1 MRQQENKK
9 ENFRENPPK
18 LTWIP
23 KVYNYAERTGNL
35 KAEAVGVVSGE
46 KHFPVFEDRM
56 VFKPLTKS
64 KPFSTPLFACAE
76 VFWSWVIDTYFV
88 PAPLYQLA
96 FCRGYEAECE
106 KYYDYGTVSPMI
118 YEEGEHLLNLLEFFR
133 TYPDE
138 KVQIDDYLNYCQ
150 MFYDYTEILEADYFQ
165 THRGI
170 AEDLAMQ
177 ILISVLKGDQ
187 NYHYENIAFVCD
199 ASGQILRLAPMIDH
213 EFSTC
218 FMFPDNELEINCIR
232 ETNNKYVNKA
242 LRDIGK
248 MLEKKF
254 TQVQLWAVSRAKHIT
269 VFSDFPVG
277 LAIIGNSDTSLQG
290 YKEIS
295 YRPISPLTRC
305 LQNEMEKHR
314 QIHYGIQCK
323 IAFAECVLN
332 DEENR
337 AIRACSN
344 ILVSSL
350 KKLSKENQKLQISYG
365 ETLTVS
371 DLKKILYL
379 ILDYPH
385 KHYTFKHF
393 EV

>member
-9 ENFRENPPK
+9 ENFRENPTK

-46 KHFPVFEDRM
+46 KHFPVFEERM

-218 FMFPDNELEINCIR
+218 FMFPDNLSRHNYWFGELQRSIEGKPVQPDEYKDFPNEKERRLMEKSATCLHRNLVYIKEHYPEVTASFLKNVSRLKRDLLQKRESFFIR
-232 ETNNKYVNKA
+232 KA
-242 LRDIGK
+242 KDYPDHANSDAYRIGK
-248 MLEKKF
+248 ARYKDHDEEKAAAFEK
-254 TQVQLWAVSRAKHIT
+254 QY
-269 VFSDFPVG
+269 G
-277 LAIIGNSDTSLQG
+277 GEG
-290 YKEIS
+290 KEIS
-295 YRPISPLTRC
+295 FDLMNC
-305 LQNEMEKHR
+305 LINYEVQEIIEQMER
-314 QIHYGIQCK
+314 I
-323 IAFAECVLN
+323 LN
-332 DEENR
+332 
-337 AIRACSN
+337 
-344 ILVSSL
+344 
-350 KKLSKENQKLQISYG
+350 
-365 ETLTVS
+365 
-371 DLKKILYL
+371 
-379 ILDYPH
+379 
-385 KHYTFKHF
+385 
-393 EV
+393 

>member
-1 MRQQENKK
+1 M
-9 ENFRENPPK
+9 
-18 LTWIP
+18 
-23 KVYNYAERTGNL
+23 
-35 KAEAVGVVSGE
+35 VSGE

-165 THRGI
+165 IHRGI

-218 FMFPDNELEINCIR
+218 
-232 ETNNKYVNKA
+232 YVS
-242 LRDIGK
+242 G
-248 MLEKKF
+248 
-254 TQVQLWAVSRAKHIT
+254 
-269 VFSDFPVG
+269 
-277 LAIIGNSDTSLQG
+277 
-290 YKEIS
+290 
-295 YRPISPLTRC
+295 
-305 LQNEMEKHR
+305 
-314 QIHYGIQCK
+314 
-323 IAFAECVLN
+323 
-332 DEENR
+332 
-337 AIRACSN
+337 
-344 ILVSSL
+344 
-350 KKLSKENQKLQISYG
+350 
-365 ETLTVS
+365 
-371 DLKKILYL
+371 
-379 ILDYPH
+379 
-385 KHYTFKHF
+385 
-393 EV
+393 

>member
-9 ENFRENPPK
+9 ENFRENPTK

-218 FMFPDNELEINCIR
+218 FMFPDNLSRHNYWFGELQRSIE
-232 ETNNKYVNKA
+232 
-242 LRDIGK
+242 GK
-248 MLEKKF
+248 P
-254 TQVQLWAVSRAKHIT
+254 VQPDEYK
-269 VFSDFPVG
+269 DFPNEKRTQTDGKKCDLPASESRLYQRTLSGSDG
-277 LAIIGNSDTSLQG
+277 LVSGKRKQT
-290 YKEIS
+290 E
-295 YRPISPLTRC
+295 TRS
-305 LQNEMEKHR
+305 
-314 QIHYGIQCK
+314 
-323 IAFAECVLN
+323 FAEKRELFYPKSK
-332 DEENR
+332 R
-337 AIRACSN
+337 
-344 ILVSSL
+344 
-350 KKLSKENQKLQISYG
+350 LSGSCKFRRLSDRKSQIQRSR
-365 ETLTVS
+365 
-371 DLKKILYL
+371 
-379 ILDYPH
+379 
-385 KHYTFKHF
+385 
-393 EV
+393 